1 MFDDFVFKWT
11 NLVTIRLFAKN
22 RRLYFDRNSSRIVRK
37 RGNSTLIPGRI
48 LYGPANV
55 EKGRGLVGQDNH
67 QPTSLENKHW
77 VTSAP
82 IRAWKR
88 NYLFRKLWET
98 SQPTDGPDSSSFCIS
113 LSILFD
119 SKALHLSSV
128 SIYRFLSIY
137 LYVSLSICLSNCLPK
152 RYPLITYL
160 HRDSEEHHAPFLAQQ
175 PVAHI

>member
-119 SKALHLSSV
+119 SKALHLS
-128 SIYRFLSIY
+128 
-137 LYVSLSICLSNCLPK
+137 NCLPK